1 VPKFAIGQKWTSKNE
16 PELGIGQIIKSDF
29 RTITLLF
36 PVSGEQRIYNSK
48 GEPPLIRYSLK
59 IGEKASS
66 VKGVSFFVEE
76 IFEEDGILHYKN
88 KGKSI
93 SEASLNFRRQEDE
106 SSPEILQKLRDRGFS
121 SNFEF
126 CQRELA
132 AKLQAEWKS
141 SRTRGL
147 LGPRVELLPH
157 QLYLSYRAVNNAS
170 LPRLM
175 LSDEVGLGKTIESG
189 LIWNALHSEGRIKKT
204 MIVVPEQ
211 LKNQWIIELGKRFN
225 HWFVNIDEAFMVEYK
240 SRGNVSEN
248 PFLFHDLVLCSFEF
262 LLTSR
267 YDAQKAN
274 GVSWDLLIV
283 DEAHRLVKTSA
294 GENAHY
300 SLISQLA
307 EKTPGLLLL
316 SGTPIQLAPEAYFY
330 RLRLLDSARFQKW
343 EDFEKNQKNYKRV
356 AKDLS
361 KIPLDS
367 DAEISWEDLQKS
379 IPKTSPIRSWLPIK
393 ADMSLT
399 ATEWMRR
406 VIDALGTGSSVFR
419 NTRKSVKGFPKRTL
433 KVYPL
438 ANNDSLPSWLC
449 SFVREHKS
457 DKVLLICS
465 KSQAAGELLKIV
477 NENFG
482 EGTAVAF
489 KEEESSLERDR
500 AAAAWMQK
508 NGPSILLSSEIGSEG
523 RNFQSAQHLV
533 LWDLPEDSSLLEQR
547 IGRLDRIGQG
557 SEIYIHVPF
566 LEKSKTEMLFLWY
579 HEALGIFEHSLMGG
593 GEMYAKF
600 ERELKGYLED
610 PAKKFSKFKKEF
622 LPRGKAEMQLLN
634 EKAEEGRDRLLEFNS
649 QNKKLS
655 EELFAEAKKMDANME
670 LFDFAFKMLECLD
683 IDVQNAIY
691 PNSYV
696 LKGLPEQPEHATLLG
711 AQSFR
716 HSENGEESE
725 SDGCSLTV
733 AWDRVHAL
741 NYENIEFFHWEHP
754 IMRRLFDKA
763 LGENFGV
770 LASVYCRSVPE
781 GQFWAQ
787 YNFILDFTVDSR
799 WGINHLIGGHF
810 LTVFADGSGNLHVSC
825 EKPDDSARN
834 FKGDIPDSV
843 LEYFA
848 GEGFEKAKNS
858 LEVAVNEIAE
868 KTEKLAI
875 STLESELH
883 RLEESYML
891 LRDFELGKVVDKKK
905 KAILSCKK
913 SLESPKLRLDG
924 LRILAG

>member
-1 VPKFAIGQKWTSKNE
+1 VPKFAIGQKWTSRNE

-36 PVSGEQRIYNSK
+36 PISGEQRIYNSK
-48 GEPPLIRYSLK
+48 GEPPLIRYMLK

-66 VKGVSFFVEE
+66 IKGVSFFVEE
-76 IFEEDGILHYKN
+76 IFEEDGILYYQN

-93 SEASLNFRRQEDE
+93 SEASLNFRRQDDS
-106 SSPEILQKLRDRGFS
+106 SSPEILQKLKNRNFS

-126 CQRELA
+126 CLRECA

-141 SRTRGL
+141 SVARGL
-147 LGPRVELLPH
+147 LGPRVEVLPH

-189 LIWNALHSEGRIKKT
+189 LIWNALHTEGRIKKT
-204 MIVVPEQ
+204 LIIVPEQ
-211 LKNQWIIELGKRFN
+211 LKNQWIIEFGKRFN
-225 HWFVNIDEAFMVEYK
+225 HWFVNIDEAYMVEHR
-240 SRGNVSEN
+240 SRGNASEN
-248 PFLFHDLVLCSFEF
+248 PFLFHDSVLCSLEF
-262 LLTSR
+262 LIANR
-267 YDAQKAN
+267 YDAQKASE
-274 GVSWDLLIV
+274 VSWDLLIV
-283 DEAHRLVKTSA
+283 DEAHRLVKTNA
-294 GENAHY
+294 GENAQY
-300 SLISQLA
+300 ALISQLA

-330 RLRLLDSARFQKW
+330 RLKLLDSARFQKW

-367 DAEISWEDLQKS
+367 DMEISWEDLQKS

-419 NTRKSVKGFPKRTL
+419 NTRKSVNGFPKRTL

-438 ANNDSLPSWLC
+438 ESGGSLFSWLC
-449 SFVREHKS
+449 SYVSEHKS
-457 DKVLLICS
+457 DKILLICS
-465 KSQAAGELLKIV
+465 KSETIGELMKIL

-482 EGTAVAF
+482 ENTAVAF
-489 KEEESSLERDR
+489 KEEESSLDRDR
-500 AAAAWMQK
+500 AAAAWLQK
-508 NGPSILLSSEIGSEG
+508 NGPNILLSSEIGSEG

-600 ERELKGYLED
+600 EGELKGYLEN

-622 LPRGKAEMQLLN
+622 LPRGKAEMQVLN

-655 EELFAEAKKMDANME
+655 EELLAEAKKMDANAE
-670 LFDFAFKMLECLD
+670 LFNFAFKMLECLD
-683 IDVQNAIY
+683 IDVQKGVY
-691 PNSYV
+691 PNSFV
-696 LKGLPEQPEHATLLG
+696 LKGTPESPEHVTLLG
-711 AQSFR
+711 AKNSS
-716 HSENGEESE
+716 HSENGEASE

-733 AWDRVHAL
+733 VCDRANAL
-741 NYENIEFFHWEHP
+741 SYENIEFFHWEHP

-763 LGENFGV
+763 LGENFGA
-770 LASVYCRSVPE
+770 LALVYCDFVPE
-781 GQFWAQ
+781 GQFFAQ
-787 YNFILDFTVDSR
+787 YNFILEFTIDSR
-799 WGINHLIGGHF
+799 WGINHLIGEHF
-810 LTVFADGSGNLHVSC
+810 LTVFADGSGNLQGNI
-825 EKPDDSARN
+825 ETPDDSAKN
-834 FKGDIPDSV
+834 FKADIPDSV

-848 GEGFEKAKNS
+848 EDGFEKAKTS
-858 LEVAVNEIAE
+858 LEVIVNEIAE
-868 KTEKLAI
+868 KTERLAI

-891 LRDFELGKVVDKKK
+891 LRDFELGKIVDKKK

-913 SLESPKLRLDG
+913 NLESPKLRLDG